1 MVVSPSLRPILPSTL
16 ETHTK
21 DDELE
26 ISRGVL
32 WTWREVLL
40 VPGLWILEHSSN
52 LLPHHP
58 DRGVSFEVDY
68 SHSRRIPC
76 SQQDAFNL
84 LGSLCISLALL
95 PL

>member
-1 MVVSPSLRPILPSTL
+1 MVVSPSLLPMLPPTL

-40 VPGLWILEHSSN
+40 VPGLWVLEYSLN
-52 LLPHHP
+52 LLLYYP
-58 DRGVSFEVDY
+58 DRDISFEINY
-68 SHSRRIPC
+68 SYSKRIPY
-76 SQQDAFNL
+76 N
-84 LGSLCISLALL
+84 
-95 PL
+95 